1 VDLANR
7 HGRIL
12 QGGTQSRSIPLNQR
26 LLTGIRDGKFGK
38 LKAILCRAHHIS
50 RPTPQL
56 PPEPKPDGM
65 NWDVWLG
72 PAPQLPYNEEY
83 VNRWGQFRDFS
94 QGINGGWGA
103 HAYDMIQNAIGG
115 ADDTGPVAIW
125 PTGPRSHVGKLEGKL
140 DTKLRLKYASGD
152 EVRFELGRRIGPDV
166 GAIFVC
172 EDAKIEFNRNT
183 FKSNPPDLLKELP
196 PDPDA
201 EQEADKYSARRG
213 WMGRGHLRNW
223 LECVIS
229 RKRPHAHGELA
240 HRAGSLCCLTTI
252 ARIVHRLLKWDPAE
266 ERFHDDDQANALLN
280 PPRRAGYEL
289 PPGNAEIT

>member
-12 QGGTQSRSIPLNQR
+12 QGGTQSRSIPLSQL

-38 LKAILCRAHHIS
+38 LKAIVCRAHHIS

-72 PAPQLPYNEEY
+72 PAPQYPYNGKY
-83 VNRWGQFRDFS
+83 VTEWAQCRDFG
-94 QGINGGWGA
+94 QGSNGHWGA
-103 HAYDMIQNAIGG
+103 HAYDMIQDALG

-125 PTGPRSHVGKLEGKL
+125 PTDRRIRTGRHEGVI
-140 DTKLRLKYASGD
+140 DAKLRLKYASGD
-152 EVRFELGRRIGPDV
+152 EVRLELDWRTGPNI

-172 EDAKIEFNRNT
+172 EDAKIEISRNT

-201 EQEADKYSARRG
+201 EQEADKYSDRRG
-213 WMGRGHLRNW
+213 WMGRCHLRNW
-223 LECVIS
+223 LECVVS
-229 RKRPHAHGELA
+229 RSRPNAYGELA
-240 HRAGSLCCLTTI
+240 HRAGSLCALTTI
-252 ARIVHRLLKWDPAE
+252 ARIVKRPLKWDPAE
-266 ERFHDDDQANALLN
+266 ERFLDDDGANALLN

-289 PPGNAEIT
+289 PSVG